1 MDPQKTFL
9 DVVRNRKS
17 IRSFGPD
24 GVDPSVVRR
33 ILELATNAPT
43 NCNQQAWNFIV
54 VTDAATKERL
64 VTEAASNTNIRRAP
78 VVVVVTY
85 DGWNFKE
92 AIQGASLAVGHML
105 LAAEYYGLGA
115 LPMNSYGAD
124 SGVKYILGI
133 PDTERIC
140 CFVLLGYPDTRAEKA
155 TKVPRK
161 PLAEALHEGAFG
173 HSRRPPFVYD
183 PDRWTLETLRYHQRY
198 YCRKTSLGKEMDIMS
213 GHERVLVKRELSGMR
228 FPALDLCSYDGSF
241 IREFPHGPLH
251 TVDLTEETAAY
262 TLAAVEQ
269 QAPHTL
275 PLLTNTVY
283 DEHAPRLFPGAVQTV
298 TMIYRLERLP
308 SDVRKALFTKTYATL
323 ERGGELIII
332 ARHANVFL
340 KIFFT
345 AVKWYFGPDVRTTG
359 IYAFFGPYRPIRI
372 FQTVGELRRAGF
384 STIAWSGYFPI
395 PTFYEQVCQLFLQY
409 RKSEGSSYLH
419 REIRSTV
426 ISRLLSRLLAFQ
438 GFLRAG
444 VCGSVVVIRCKK

>member
-1 MDPQKTFL
+1 
-9 DVVRNRKS
+9 
-17 IRSFGPD
+17 
-24 GVDPSVVRR
+24 
-33 ILELATNAPT
+33 
-43 NCNQQAWNFIV
+43 
-54 VTDAATKERL
+54 
-64 VTEAASNTNIRRAP
+64 
-78 VVVVVTY
+78 
-85 DGWNFKE
+85 
-92 AIQGASLAVGHML
+92 
-105 LAAEYYGLGA
+105 
-115 LPMNSYGAD
+115 MNSYGAD

-161 PLAEALHEGAFG
+161 PLAEALHEGAFW

-275 PLLTNTVY
+275 PLLT
-283 DEHAPRLFPGAVQTV
+283 
-298 TMIYRLERLP
+298 
-308 SDVRKALFTKTYATL
+308 KTYATL

-395 PTFYEQVCQLFLQY
+395 PTFYEQVCQMFLQY